1 MDKIISDSNKC
12 HKEKEGEV
20 VKKIIMWEGNAITKL
35 GGQGW
40 CLWKGNI
47 LAELKKGSATQ

>member
-35 GGQGW
+35 GGKGW

-47 LAELKKGSATQ
+47 LAE